1 MTPKEVALDMSQVK
15 TFKIANNR
23 KESTEDYFGTRVEK
37 GELAYFGADLVAK
50 ENLFRY
56 NEAMAKEKSLRDL
69 FEEILLLADETI
81 EKNLESE
88 LESFYCY
95 MVETSGN
102 YKDIS
107 KNITEFYDLTLQE
120 VSEEDLNA
128 I

>member
-1 MTPKEVALDMSQVK
+1 MTPKEAALDMSQVK

-23 KESTEDYFGTRVEK
+23 QQSTEDYFGTTINK
-37 GELAYFGADLVAK
+37 GEHAYFGHDLVAK

-81 EKNLESE
+81 EKNLKSE

-95 MVETSGN
+95 MVETGGN